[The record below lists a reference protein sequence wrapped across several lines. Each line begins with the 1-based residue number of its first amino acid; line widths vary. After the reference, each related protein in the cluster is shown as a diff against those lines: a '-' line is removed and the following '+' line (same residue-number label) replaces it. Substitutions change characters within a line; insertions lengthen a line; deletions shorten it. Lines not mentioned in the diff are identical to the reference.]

1 MKKLIFLFF
10 VLSLGAKSQEVISPL
25 ISNSNL
31 QKNIRS
37 ISENKSSISIPFI
50 DDFSNN
56 SFYPDSN
63 LWQDNSVFI
72 NRNYGINPI
81 TIGVATFDGLNSNG
95 RAYDMTLTGTDSENA
110 DTLSSQ
116 QIDLSDADT
125 AYFMF
130 YYQSQGNGNDPQTTD
145 SLILEFSAGLDSLG
159 NEIWNTIW
167 KKEGSAFYEFKKFVY
182 VFTDPEY
189 LSSEFNFRFRNLA
202 TVTGNFDH
210 WNIDYVKLDE
220 YHNSSDTAFL
230 NDVAFVR
237 NTPQI
242 LKRYRE
248 MPWIHFVNDVSQEM
262 NDSLDIILRNNTDII
277 QSIDYRY
284 DVYNQN
290 ENLVYHYPVL
300 GGNNSTRNVDVPP
313 FDISGTYAFNS
324 PPIMLDN
331 QIFPVSSAD
340 SAEFVFRNSIKTE
353 PSDYKNNDTVF
364 HLQRFYSYFAY
375 DDGSAESAY
384 GINVQGAK
392 LAYEFKLNRPD
403 TLRIIQMKFV
413 EMHEDLTNN
422 KFALTIWAN
431 NNGNPG
437 QELYKD
443 TVEIEYKDRGKFTN
457 YYLKNG
463 VGLVGTFFV
472 GWEQITNAILNLGL
486 DKNSIAN
493 DYMLYNVGGGWVNSQ
508 FPGAWMIRPVVNF
521 DAPIISNLS
530 EKAVIDCE
538 IYPNPFSDKTSVY
551 FNNNSERTFK
561 LIDMTGRI
569 MSSFSSSD
577 NKIDIYKENLRKG
590 IYFIQITEGNVMQ
603 TKKLILN

>member
-25 ISNSNL
+25 TSNSNL

-72 NRNYGINPI
+72 NRNYGVNPI

-145 SLILEFSAGLDSLG
+145 SLILEFSAGLDSSG

-364 HLQRFYSYFAY
+364 HLQRFYNYFAY
-375 DDGSAESAY
+375 DDGNAESAY

-443 TVEIEYKDRGKFTN
+443 TVEIEYKDRGRFTN

-472 GWEQITNAILNLGL
+472 GWEQITNDILNLGL
-486 DKNSIAN
+486 DKNSAAN
-493 DYMLYNVGGGWVNSQ
+493 DYMLYNIGGGWVNSQ

-521 DAPIISNLS
+521 DTPIISNLS
-530 EKAVIDCE
+530 EKVVIDCR
-538 IYPNPFSDKTSVY
+538 IYPNPFSDKTSIY
-551 FNNNSERTFK
+551 FNNNSQRTFK
-561 LIDMTGRI
+561 LFDMIGRTVR
-569 MSSFSSSD
+569 SFSSSD
-577 NKIDIYKENLRKG
+577 NKIDIYKENLRTG
-590 IYFIQITEGNVMQ
+590 IYFIQITEGNITQ